1 MSLCATAHPLKYN
14 YTRFTNKNIRC
25 LYYFRDEATMQPNP
39 RHFVVSGGAT
49 LVIEGSLEAPLAV
62 DIKVIL

>member
-1 MSLCATAHPLKYN
+1 
-14 YTRFTNKNIRC
+14 
-25 LYYFRDEATMQPNP
+25 MQPNP